1 MSVIIELGAIVL
13 VSYLA
18 DKWLSVKGKE
28 DKELEKVQEDKNLEK
43 SIDEMTPYDLKL
55 NQIKK

>member
-1 MSVIIELGAIVL
+1 LILLLIRETILSKKDMSVIIELGAIVL

-28 DKELEKVQEDKNLEK
+28 DKELEKV
-43 SIDEMTPYDLKL
+43 
-55 NQIKK
+55 

>member
-18 DKWLSVKGKE
+18 DKWLSVKEKE
-28 DKELEKVQEDKNLEK
+28 DKELEKV
-43 SIDEMTPYDLKL
+43 
-55 NQIKK
+55 